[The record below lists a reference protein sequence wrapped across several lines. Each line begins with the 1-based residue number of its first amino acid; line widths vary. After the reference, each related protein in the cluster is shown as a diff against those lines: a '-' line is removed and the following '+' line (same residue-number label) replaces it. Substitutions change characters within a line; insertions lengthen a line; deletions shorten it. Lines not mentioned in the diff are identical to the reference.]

1 MHYNKL
7 KARRLASFQL
17 QTVKKPS
24 GRFGGP
30 QPSEGYSESSDMC
43 GGFGSLAQQGFL
55 ARFPGRAEG
64 AGETCF
70 GGKGRRRRTFSTACK
85 LKARRLASF
94 QLVEKPGLA
103 GFYSRAKAS
112 FIAG

>member
-1 MHYNKL
+1 MWEGTQK
-7 KARRLASFQL
+7 RLSFQAL

-30 QPSEGYSESSDMC
+30 QPSELYSESSDMC

-64 AGETCF
+64 AGEMCF
-70 GGKGRRRRTFSTACK
+70 GGKGRHRRTFSTA
-85 LKARRLASF
+85 
-94 QLVEKPGLA
+94 
-103 GFYSRAKAS
+103 
-112 FIAG
+112 